1 MHHYRLRE
9 AIDREAG
16 MEEVIERGQRSLI
29 QLQLTRR
36 GIVLDDLLDRIQ
48 NLPIAILEVL
58 AEDLFAFDGLDDLAY
73 WLEQY
78 Q

>member
-36 GIVLDDLLDRIQ
+36 GIVPDDLLDRIQ
-48 NLPIAILEVL
+48 NLPIAPLELL
-58 AEDLFAFDGLDDLAY
+58 AEDLLAFDGLDDLVH
-73 WLEQY
+73 WLEQ
-78 Q
+78 